1 MSSAST
7 EQGPGASDI
16 GRGTIKTRKVTHWQ
30 PNFSLS
36 GAGEPGTYLIQLILD
51 HGASEVVLAVTADD
65 ADNLFDWLS
74 ASSDVYYDLE
84 REVLLFGARSIGS

>member
-1 MSSAST
+1 MTTA
-7 EQGPGASDI
+7 EQGPGASDL
-16 GRGTIKTRKVTHWQ
+16 GKNVIKTRKVTHWQ

-36 GAGEPGTYLIQLILD
+36 GAGEPGTYIIQLVLD
-51 HGASEVVLAVTADD
+51 HGASEVVLTLTEGD

-84 REVLLFGARSIGS
+84 REVIVFGSRTVGS

>member
-1 MSSAST
+1 MTTST
-7 EQGPGASDI
+7 EQGPGASDL
-16 GRGTIKTRKVTHWQ
+16 GRHVIKTRKVTHWQ

-36 GAGEPGTYLIQLILD
+36 GKGEPGTYIFQLVLD
-51 HGASEVVLAVTADD
+51 HGASKVVLTVNADD

-84 REVLLFGARSIGS
+84 REVLLFGARTTGT